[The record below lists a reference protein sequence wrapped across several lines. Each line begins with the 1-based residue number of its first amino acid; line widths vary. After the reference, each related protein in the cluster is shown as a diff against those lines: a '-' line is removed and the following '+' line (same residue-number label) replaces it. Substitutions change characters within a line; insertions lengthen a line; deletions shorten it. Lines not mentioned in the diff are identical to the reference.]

1 MSAVLKKLDEIAQR
15 AAANHGLNIVE
26 PISEIYGTGSFFKG
40 VAACEPGLVIDC
52 AKTTRPTRRR
62 SVAFLSLCYAGWD
75 EYWQRCSD
83 ANAAVEKAWEER
95 ASAHLALHPEDGQSA
110 WFKADWDESKNW
122 LRCKFDDPEYNRATA
137 ATKPPKTMEEPCVW
151 AVREWCARAGTA
163 NPLVVKE
170 RNYRGITGKKFDD
183 DLRELFAPLDDEAIA
198 EVLKGWAS
206 KLTWDQIRNC
216 ALPEDEEIM
225 KHVLLKGVGRFKHFE
240 IRGNTFAE
248 QQGPPADSVLIWSS
262 NEPGMMP
269 SVRLTSVYPE
279 GVGSS
284 QRKRPAAGSSVGDAA
299 GAAPHSKA
307 ARTRPPATPAE
318 LYELGHAAWL
328 IAHARRWEAIA
339 QACVRALLTP
349 AHPLHAEM
357 LLHGS
362 TPDPLQCVEWRA
374 SVEQSPAMRAVCEE
388 SLRGWPQEATFEHGI
403 ESVGPP
409 YAFLPCAELRRLP
422 GRTEP
427 FGSQSSYWALRQHCA
442 FKQAGQRAHEGM
454 KADRLHE
461 LMVSPPS
468 EAEDAMQLDR
478 RVIHRRAMLLSE
490 PPEAALKAIGALQTQ
505 GLKELKAEL
514 KRVHASVDGMA
525 GLAEH
530 TLALHEPDRSFQNER
545 FRKAIEGPHHTTGH
559 ATEGG
564 TPPHPMRLV
573 MQAGPICGT
582 LLFGSRINIDR
593 LHIALPEKHCLGRYH
608 TDGSDPEPEYVQLRD
623 AILGSGSPPLE
634 PAERRQALCPR
645 ADDLALPHLEEL
657 VPGVPARL
665 RTPVDVQR
673 MVNEC
678 VLSLYVSRIGLRAAT
693 SIQLR
698 KAAGILHLPASVAV
712 AFQWLADPQGV
723 GIRAWRWERRR
734 NFFLLR
740 ARGHTL
746 LSAMPNDLFQKIT
759 MLADDD

>member
-1 MSAVLKKLDEIAQR
+1 MSAVLRKLDEIAQR
-15 AAANHGLNIVE
+15 AASNHGLNIVE
-26 PISEIYGTGSFFKG
+26 PVSAIYGTGSFFKG

-52 AKTTRPTRRR
+52 AKTPSSRRR
-62 SVAFLSLCYAGWD
+62 SLAFLSLCNAGWD
-75 EYWQRCSD
+75 EYRQRYID
-83 ANAAVEKAWEER
+83 AEAAAEKAWKER
-95 ASAHLALHPEDGQSA
+95 ASAHLALHPEDGIKNA
-110 WFKADWDESKNW
+110 WFGADWDESKNW
-122 LRCKFDDPEYNRATA
+122 LRCKFDDPEYNRAAA
-137 ATKPPKTMEEPCVW
+137 ATNPPKTMEEPCVW

-163 NPLVVKE
+163 SPLVVKE
-170 RNYRGITGKKFDD
+170 WNYYGPSQKKTFDH

-206 KLTWDQIRNC
+206 KLTWDQLRNR
-216 ALPEDEEIM
+216 APPRGEEIM

-240 IRGNTFAE
+240 IRDKTVAE
-248 QQGPPADSVLIWSS
+248 QSSSSPPADSVLIWSS
-262 NEPGMMP
+262 DEPGTMP
-269 SVRLTSVYPE
+269 SVRLTSVYPG

-284 QRKRPAAGSSVGDAA
+284 QRKRPAAGSSVGDASLAA

-318 LYELGHAAWL
+318 LHELGHAAWL

-357 LLHGS
+357 LKHGS

-388 SLRGWPQEATFEHGI
+388 SLRGWPQEAKFEHGI
-403 ESVGPP
+403 QSVGRV
-409 YAFLPCAELRRLP
+409 AFLPSDELRRMP

-427 FGSQSSYWALRQHCA
+427 FGSQTSYWALRQHCG
-442 FKQAGQRAHEGM
+442 FRQAGQRAHEGL

-461 LMVSPPS
+461 LKVSPPS
-468 EAEDAMQLDR
+468 DAEDAMQLDR
-478 RVIHRRAMLLSE
+478 RATLLSE
-490 PPEAALKAIGALQTQ
+490 PPEAALLAIGALQTQ

-530 TLALHEPDRSFQNER
+530 MLALHEGDGSGSFQIDR
-545 FRKAIEGPHHTTGH
+545 FRKAIQGH
-559 ATEGG
+559 PPPYPTEHPTEDG
-564 TPPHPMRLV
+564 TPPYPMRV
-573 MQAGPICGT
+573 AMQAGPVCGT
-582 LLFGSRINIDR
+582 LFTGSPLLPDR
-593 LHIALPEKHCLGRYH
+593 LHIALPEKHCLGRYLQL
-608 TDGSDPEPEYVQLRD
+608 SSIQLRD
-623 AILGSGSPPLE
+623 AILGSGSPPME
-634 PAERRQALCPR
+634 PAERLHILCPFS
-645 ADDLALPHLEEL
+645 ADDLAVPHLEEL

-698 KAAGILHLPASVAV
+698 KAAEVLHLPASVAT

-734 NFFLLR
+734 IFFLLR

-746 LSAMPNDLFQKIT
+746 LSALPSDLFQKIT

>member
-240 IRGNTFAE
+240 IRGYSFAE

-262 NEPGMMP
+262 NEPGTMP
-269 SVRLTSVYPE
+269 SVRLTSVYPD

-307 ARTRPPATPAE
+307 TRTRPPATPAE

-339 QACVRALLTP
+339 QACVRALD
-349 AHPLHAEM
+349 A
-357 LLHGS
+357 
-362 TPDPLQCVEWRA
+362 
-374 SVEQSPAMRAVCEE
+374 
-388 SLRGWPQEATFEHGI
+388 
-403 ESVGPP
+403 GPP
-409 YAFLPCAELRRLP
+409 SAC
-422 GRTEP
+422 
-427 FGSQSSYWALRQHCA
+427 
-442 FKQAGQRAHEGM
+442 
-454 KADRLHE
+454 
-461 LMVSPPS
+461 
-468 EAEDAMQLDR
+468 
-478 RVIHRRAMLLSE
+478 
-490 PPEAALKAIGALQTQ
+490 
-505 GLKELKAEL
+505 
-514 KRVHASVDGMA
+514 
-525 GLAEH
+525 
-530 TLALHEPDRSFQNER
+530 
-545 FRKAIEGPHHTTGH
+545 
-559 ATEGG
+559 
-564 TPPHPMRLV
+564 
-573 MQAGPICGT
+573 
-582 LLFGSRINIDR
+582 
-593 LHIALPEKHCLGRYH
+593 
-608 TDGSDPEPEYVQLRD
+608 RD
-623 AILGSGSPPLE
+623 APARLDAGSPPV
-634 PAERRQALCPR
+634 RRVACLCGAKPR
-645 ADDLALPHLEEL
+645 NARRLR
-657 VPGVPARL
+657 GVVARL
-665 RTPVDVQR
+665 ATGGHVRAWHRIGRPPLRISAMRRTPA
-673 MVNEC
+673 
-678 VLSLYVSRIGLRAAT
+678 S
-693 SIQLR
+693 
-698 KAAGILHLPASVAV
+698 AGPHRTVWLPIILLGSAP
-712 AFQWLADPQGV
+712 
-723 GIRAWRWERRR
+723 
-734 NFFLLR
+734 
-740 ARGHTL
+740 TL
-746 LSAMPNDLFQKIT
+746 CI
-759 MLADDD
+759 